1 MATAIANSIAPGWKR
16 GIPRFSPEQYHSFAN
31 LAEAFFFN
39 ANKNHDLV
47 AYDQPVIDSEFDHA
61 PRRYVSTLQRT
72 TKERVLRI
80 AAQLAEW
87 GVRPHDH
94 VAVLSLNRPEWTEAE
109 MAIYAVGGVTVA
121 LYVRI
126 SQDRLEHMLNDA
138 HASCAV
144 VENEEQLRRILKF
157 VQHRSTTMP
166 ADPHHNVAASSLHH
180 ILTFEEVAVPPEAAR
195 LGVEVKS
202 LRKVLAEQPVRDE
215 RSFAFVDIQRDDL
228 ASIYYTSGSSGL
240 PTGVPVTH
248 GQTLEN
254 LHQIAA
260 AGLVDFSYYD
270 RPDAPPLFITLLLP
284 ERAHAFPARTT
295 QMAATSPVR
304 ARYPAVVDRKASQV
318 SDAYRDSL
326 RRDLREGGA
335 GIVPIVPKVLVTIEQ
350 RVQHRFA
357 TGGLGERF
365 AGWVVNNAARKIQND
380 AFGTPNR
387 TTNFLYRL
395 LGPLRNRITRKIR
408 RQIVGPD
415 FDFFISGGAKLPIET
430 AAFMWAIEMPVYEG
444 YGSTESNC
452 AIATNTPRCYRLG
465 SVGKVFSG
473 VETSV
478 DPDNGELW
486 LRGPNVVLR
495 YWNVAAENQHAWTED
510 GWYRTR
516 DVGRF
521 DSDGYLYIEDR
532 IDNIL
537 VAWNGENVS
546 ASAIEQRFFSIPY
559 IDSVVVVGHQR
570 PALVAL
576 ISLNEDVVR
585 QWAKRSGRLLAID
598 WEHDPSVTALLRR
611 EIELN
616 VNQPAGHP
624 CERVRHFEVIHAL
637 APEDQ
642 TLTAT
647 EKVRRREIERRYA
660 TEIEQMYEDQVN
672 WLGTQD
678 PIVEARTTRLL
689 ESSVRNSASR
699 GGVAKSLSG
708 NSGDGSLV

>member
-1 MATAIANSIAPGWKR
+1 MAIAIANSIAPGWKR
-16 GIPRFSPEQYHSFAN
+16 GLPRFSPDQYHSFSN

-39 ANKNHDLV
+39 ANKNFDLV
-47 AYDQPVIDSEFDHA
+47 AYDQPVIDSEFDHE

-80 AAQLAEW
+80 AAQLLEW
-87 GVRPHDH
+87 GVRPQDK
-94 VAVLSLNRPEWTEAE
+94 VAVLSLNRPEWTESE
-109 MAIYAVGGVTVA
+109 MAIYAVGAVTVA

-138 HASCAV
+138 NASCAV
-144 VENEEQLRRILKF
+144 VENEEQLRRIL
-157 VQHRSTTMP
+157 QAIQNRSSTTL
-166 ADPHHNVAASSLHH
+166 ADRPHEVGLTKLEH
-180 ILTFEEVAVPPEAAR
+180 ILSLEEITIPPEAAR
-195 LGVEVKS
+195 LGVEVKT
-202 LRKVLAEQPVRDE
+202 LRKVLADQPVRDE
-215 RSFAFVDIQRDDL
+215 RSFPFVDVQRADL

-254 LHQIAA
+254 LYQIAT
-260 AGLVDFSYYD
+260 AGLVDFSHYD

-284 ERAHAFPARTT
+284 ERAHAFPARNT
-295 QMAATSPVR
+295 QLAATSPVR
-304 ARYPAVVDRKASQV
+304 VRYPAVVDRKVSQV
-318 SDAYRDSL
+318 SEAYRDSL

-350 RVQHRFA
+350 RVRHRFA
-357 TGGLGERF
+357 TGGFGERF
-365 AGWVVNNAARKIQND
+365 AGLLVNNAARKIQND
-380 AFGTPNR
+380 ASGTPNR
-387 TTNFLYRL
+387 MTSFLYRVL
-395 LGPLRNRITRKIR
+395 SPLRNRITRKIR
-408 RQIVGPD
+408 KQIVGPE
-415 FDFFISGGAKLPIET
+415 FDFFISGGAKLPVET
-430 AAFMWAIEMPVYEG
+430 AAFLWAIDLPVYEG

-452 AIATNTPRCYRLG
+452 PIATNTPICYRLG

-478 DPDNGELW
+478 DPTTGELW

-495 YWNVAAENQHAWTED
+495 YWNVAPENQHAWTED

-516 DVGRF
+516 DVGRL
-521 DSDGYLYIEDR
+521 DSDGFLYIDDR

-559 IDSVVVVGHQR
+559 IDSVVVLGHQR

-585 QWAKRSGRLLAID
+585 HWAKRSGRLLATD
-598 WEHDPSVTALLRR
+598 WQHDPAVIALLRR
-611 EIELN
+611 EVEVH

-624 CERVRHFEVIHAL
+624 CERVRHFTVIDAL
-637 APEDQ
+637 APENQ

-660 TEIEQMYEDQVN
+660 TQIEQMYKDQEY
-672 WLGTQD
+672 WL
-678 PIVEARTTRLL
+678 ASF
-689 ESSVRNSASR
+689 ESPADASVGHATVRIMDSDMCR
-699 GGVAKSLSG
+699 ELPQRQLS
-708 NSGDGSLV
+708 